1 MFEKILEPGEV
12 IEMQGECAYCGDGAM
27 ASVNAGHV
35 VLTDKRLFICKD
47 KASAL
52 SIILGIIFA
61 VIIFVCLDI
70 FVGIGGAIGGAIS
83 GAVGFGL
90 GFFVANVLT
99 KGKKKQ
105 PDKAEY
111 SFERANIE
119 SVEDGNR
126 GVQKM
131 LVVKTKSGQIC
142 KFNPN
147 EKDSKEKW
155 RAALTNVN
163 S

>member
-1 MFEKILEPGEV
+1 MFEKILEPGEI
-12 IEMQGECAYCGDGAM
+12 IEMQDDCAYCGDGAM

-52 SIILGIIFA
+52 SIILGVIFA
-61 VIIFVCLDI
+61 IIIYVSLEI
-70 FVGIGGAIGGAIS
+70 LVGIGGAIGGGIS

-90 GFFVANVLT
+90 GYVIAKTLT
-99 KGKKKQ
+99 KGNKKQ

-111 SFERANIE
+111 SFERASIE

-131 LVVKTKSGQIC
+131 LVVKTRSGEIC

-155 RAALTNVN
+155 RAALTSVN